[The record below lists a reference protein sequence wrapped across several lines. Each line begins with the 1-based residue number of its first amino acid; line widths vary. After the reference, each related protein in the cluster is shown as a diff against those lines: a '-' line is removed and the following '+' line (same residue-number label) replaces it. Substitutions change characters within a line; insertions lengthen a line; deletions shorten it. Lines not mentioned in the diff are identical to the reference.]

1 MDKQKE
7 LDFMLH
13 FAREAFLDEEVCA
26 DQLRSL
32 WTAYC
37 LHHGL
42 DADTKAYD
50 DDLMEVWK
58 VVAEAEADTA
68 NWSSFGSFGTFMCA
82 ELV

>member
-42 DADTKAYD
+42 DADHQG
-50 DDLMEVWK
+50 V
-58 VVAEAEADTA
+58 
-68 NWSSFGSFGTFMCA
+68 
-82 ELV
+82 

>member
-1 MDKQKE
+1 MYKAKE
-7 LDFMLH
+7 IEGVVYRVKHLTGGWLV
-13 FAREAFLDEEVCA
+13 E
-26 DQLRSL
+26 SL

-58 VVAEAEADTA
+58 VVAEEEADTA

>member
-1 MDKQKE
+1 MEQTKE
-7 LDFMLH
+7 LNFMLH
-13 FAREAFLDEEVCA
+13 FAKEAFLDEQIYA

-58 VVAEAEADTA
+58 AVSEEEADTA
-68 NWSSFGSFGTFMCA
+68 NWSDFCSFGTFMCA

>member
-1 MDKQKE
+1 MNRFT
-7 LDFMLH
+7 LTSS
-13 FAREAFLDEEVCA
+13 EACGQRIA
-26 DQLRSL
+26 CTMAS
-32 WTAYC
+32 
-37 LHHGL
+37 

-58 VVAEAEADTA
+58 VVAEEEADTA